1 MNEPDID
8 DQPDLN
14 AVKEWPEMDLFDV
27 RLKTHRGGRDIPVP
41 VAARNVHKNSRVGAN
56 RSARRIEHAAGYAA
70 RG

>member
-8 DQPDLN
+8 YQPDLN

-41 VAARNVHKNSRVGAN
+41 VAARNVQKWQSWSEPKRLAH
-56 RSARRIEHAAGYAA
+56 
-70 RG
+70 